1 MNGKQL
7 GLLGLLVGVLGLDA
21 YAISQFGYLGLF
33 DAMFEN
39 AATVLAS
46 AEMMIALGLVTVW
59 MWRDARE
66 RGTSIVPYVVLTL
79 VLGSVGPLVYLL
91 VREASVPQRTL
102 VAARAS

>member
-1 MNGKQL
+1 MNAKQL
-7 GLLGLLVGVLGLDA
+7 GLLGLLMGMLGLDA

-33 DAMFEN
+33 DAMFAN

-46 AEMMIALGLVTVW
+46 AEMTIALGLVVAW
-59 MWRDARE
+59 MWQDARD
-66 RGTSIVPYVVLTL
+66 RGTAVVPYVVLTL

-91 VREASVPQRTL
+91 VREASVPRRAF

>member
-7 GLLGLLVGVLGLDA
+7 GLLGLLVGMVGLDA

-39 AATVLAS
+39 VATVLAS
-46 AEMMIALGLVTVW
+46 ADMVIALGLVTVW
-59 MWRDARE
+59 MWQDARD

-79 VLGSVGPLVYLL
+79 ALGSVGPLVYLL
-91 VREASVPQRTL
+91 VREASVPRRAF

>member
-7 GLLGLLVGVLGLDA
+7 GLLGLLVGMLGMDA

-33 DAMFEN
+33 DAMFVN

-46 AEMMIALGLVTVW
+46 AEMAIALGLVTVW
-59 MWRDARE
+59 MLQDARD

-79 VLGSVGPLVYLL
+79 ALGSVGPLVYLL
-91 VREASVPQRTL
+91 VREASVPRRAF
-102 VAARAS
+102 VVARAS